1 ATDAQAHAHAPRPL
15 PRGEAV
21 AVAAVAVPEWYGTL
35 VAAAAASEAS
45 RTPPVDLRLDD
56 EPWTQTER
64 PPVHVQLAEL
74 VAEPRTLLEVE
85 PHVAILEL
93 EPRRP
98 VPAIIPAAA
107 PLAHGQGQHC
117 YVHRSPPLTGIW
129 RRTGVALRAVVAAR
143 CTRVAHNDGWGR
155 P

>member
-1 ATDAQAHAHAPRPL
+1 
-15 PRGEAV
+15 

-56 EPWTQTER
+56 EPRTQAEGR
-64 PPVHVQLAEL
+64 SIHVEL
-74 VAEPRTLLEVE
+74 VELPELTEPGTLLEVE
-85 PHVAILEL
+85 PHVTILEL

-155 P
+155 PSRGAARRSLSAAP